1 MRIVIQKF
9 GGTSLRTTQERKKCA
24 QHIINKLKS
33 GYVPVVV
40 VSAMGREGDP
50 YSTDSLI
57 KLALE
62 ENEILLPRE
71 KDLLLS
77 CGELISAVLM
87 SLNLRKN
94 GYDAKTL
101 SGFQAG
107 IITDDE
113 FSNSKV
119 KAVDTQKIEDM
130 LKEGIIP
137 VVAGFQG
144 ISESGEITTFSRG
157 GSDTTASVLA
167 KAFNAEFIEIYSDVD
182 GIHTA
187 DPKIVERAELLSQ
200 ISYDEIVELAHKG
213 TKIIHPRAVEIARDA
228 KIPIFIKPVVSE
240 TAGTLIQSL
249 KHERPITSIACKERI
264 VYFRTEMKNGEESKV
279 RAQMFAQI
287 AASSVSTD
295 FINILPDTAAFI
307 VDEEKKRKVKKI
319 LNDLALNYSLRS
331 DCVKISVVGTGMT
344 GRPGVLSEI
353 LDTLIQAEIEVIQV
367 TDSHT
372 TISCLIK
379 VKDKKKAINLLH
391 ECFFEDSS
399 KKNKF

>member
-1 MRIVIQKF
+1 MRIVVQKF
-9 GGTSLRTTQERKKCA
+9 GGTTLRTTHERKKCA
-24 QHIINKLKS
+24 QHIITKLKS
-33 GYVPVVV
+33 GFSPVVV

-57 KLALE
+57 KLALA
-62 ENEILLPRE
+62 ENEVLLPRE

-107 IITDDE
+107 IITDDQ

-119 KAVDTQKIEDM
+119 KAVDTQKIENM
-130 LKEGIIP
+130 LEEGIIP

-167 KAFNAEFIEIYSDVD
+167 KVLDAEFIEIYSDVD
-182 GIHTA
+182 GVYTA
-187 DPKIVERAELLSQ
+187 DPKIVEKAELLSEL
-200 ISYDEIVELAHKG
+200 SYDEIVELAHKG
-213 TKIIHPRAVEIARDA
+213 TKIIHSRAVEIARDA
-228 KIPIFIKPVVSE
+228 KIPISIKPVVSE
-240 TAGTLIQSL
+240 KTGTLIQSV
-249 KHERPITSIACKERI
+249 KHERPITSIACKDNIGCFRI
-264 VYFRTEMKNGEESKV
+264 EMSNRYVEKI
-279 RAQMFAQI
+279 RAEMFSLI
-287 AASSVSTD
+287 AARNISAD
-295 FINILPDTAAFI
+295 FINIQPGSTAFI
-307 VDEEKKRKVKKI
+307 VDADKKREVKRI
-319 LNDLALNYSLRS
+319 LDKLSIPYSLRS
-331 DCVKISVVGTGMT
+331 DCVKVSLVGTGMT

-353 LDTLIQAEIEVIQV
+353 LTTLEKAKIEVIQI

-379 VKDKKKAINLLH
+379 AKDKKQAIKRLH
-391 ECFFEDSS
+391 ECFFL
-399 KKNKF
+399 